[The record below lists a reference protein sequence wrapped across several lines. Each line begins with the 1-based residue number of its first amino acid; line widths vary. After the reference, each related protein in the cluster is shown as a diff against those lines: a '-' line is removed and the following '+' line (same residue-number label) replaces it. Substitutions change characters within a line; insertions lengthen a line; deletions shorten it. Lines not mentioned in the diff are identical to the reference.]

1 MDKRVSILFWLLLL
15 GGLTPAKAQLDSV
28 LMKKGI
34 MQLCPR
40 LSYPKDSVAMQ
51 ASLDSITI
59 LLAGRWSLRIIET
72 GWAVPKKPE
81 KDVELTLDQQ
91 GRGIIYEDGQ
101 SVATIEFSTWRR
113 YAMVRFSLKQE
124 GQSIIR
130 LDVSKRSGGHLGV
143 CEEKLFLSD
152 GYADGTMYA
161 FRRIR

>member
-1 MDKRVSILFWLLLL
+1 MNIRVFSLFWILLL

-28 LMKKGI
+28 LMRRGI

-51 ASLDSITI
+51 ASLDSIAT
-59 LLAGRWSLRIIET
+59 LLAGSWSLRIIET
-72 GWAVPKKPE
+72 GWAAPKKPE
-81 KDVELTLDQQ
+81 KEVELILDRR
-91 GRGIIYEDGQ
+91 GRGVIYEDRQ
-101 SVATIEFSTWRR
+101 SIATIQLFTWRR
-113 YAMVRFSLKQE
+113 YAMVRFSINQE

-130 LDVSKRSGGHLGV
+130 LNVSKRSGGHLGV

-152 GYADGTMYA
+152 GYADGTLYA

>member
-1 MDKRVSILFWLLLL
+1 MDKRISSLLGLLLI
-15 GGLTPAKAQLDSV
+15 GSLTPAKAQLDSV
-28 LMKKGI
+28 LMKRGI

-51 ASLDSITI
+51 VSLDSIAI

-81 KDVELTLDQQ
+81 KDVELTLDRR
-91 GRGIIYEDGQ
+91 GRGIIHEDGQ
-101 SVATIEFSTWRR
+101 LVATIQLSTWRR
-113 YAMVRFSLKQE
+113 YAMVRFSLNQE